1 MVKDGIPYVMEINTL
16 PGMTQASLLPKSAA
30 AAGIE
35 YSKLLDMIIETSLRV
50 RKDEGF
56 SPCFWVEW

>member
-1 MVKDGIPYVMEINTL
+1 MMVKDGIPYVMEINTL
-16 PGMTQASLLPKSAA
+16 PGMTRVYYQKVQLQR
-30 AAGIE
+30 IE

-56 SPCFWVEW
+56 

>member
-1 MVKDGIPYVMEINTL
+1 MMVKDGIPYVMEINTL

-56 SPCFWVEW
+56 